1 MKKLNIFI
9 LIIWI
14 VIAKSFSQT
23 MYTEKGMDLFY
34 GRTVPQ
40 DYLKAVENF
49 EKAVKLGDG
58 EGAYWLS
65 HCYYFGLGVLHDIKK
80 GDELLYKA
88 ASDGCLEANIKI
100 ALRFTYGRYEYLDN
114 TEYRPWERNI
124 QKACQYVEC
133 LALKDNSVAQYI
145 MSLNERL
152 SEDERY
158 KWLLRAADGGYPQ
171 ACFDIGLDYYS
182 KGDYKKSFKYFEKN
196 GLWASGFLANH
207 YYWGLEVDK
216 DLRKVKQYYKWGQH
230 YGGLIGLAMND
241 TLYSYYNDAIKRDAS
256 SLFQKGM
263 DGDVEAQLF
272 IARCFD
278 GREFTYYRIKQNEAE
293 AWMWYKMAAMNGNAE
308 AQYQLARIYN
318 CDYCGYPINKDSIEY
333 CNWLDKSVR
342 QSYVPALIEKVSA
355 YLSQDVK
362 LFSSDIDNLCC
373 KISEKA
379 NYIEDIA
386 NLNLIIERMMEIN
399 SQLSF
404 LLLQKGLA
412 LGDIYSML
420 YLAKCYELGINI
432 PMDKHRAFEIFN
444 MALAKSIDT
453 DEFYYR
459 DEAYY
464 QLGRCYQNGIG
475 VGRNIDKAIECYRN
489 SCSNESYEE
498 LCKLNVVY

>member
-1 MKKLNIFI
+1 MKKLNLFI
-9 LIIWI
+9 LIVWI
-14 VIAKSFSQT
+14 VISKSFSQT
-23 MYTEKGMDLFY
+23 TYTEKGIDLFY

-49 EKAVKLGDG
+49 EKAVKLDDA

-65 HCYYFGLGVLHDIKK
+65 HCYYFGQGVLQDIKK

-88 ASDGCLEANIKI
+88 SSDGCVKANTKI
-100 ALRFTYGRYEYLDN
+100 ALRFAYGYYEYLGD
-114 TEYRPWERNI
+114 TKYRRWERNI
-124 QKACQYVEC
+124 QKACQSVEC
-133 LALKDNSVAQYI
+133 MALKDDSVAQYI

-158 KWLLRAADGGYPQ
+158 KWLLRAADGGYPK
-171 ACFDIGLDYYS
+171 ACFDIGLDYGS

-196 GLWASGFLANH
+196 GSWASGLLAAC
-207 YYWGLEVDK
+207 YYWGLGVEK
-216 DLRKVKQYYKWGQH
+216 DLRKAKQYDKWYKH
-230 YGGLIGLAMND
+230 YGGSYDFVND
-241 TLYSYYNDAIKRDAS
+241 SLSYFYNDIIKRDAS

-263 DGDVEAQLF
+263 DGDLETQLF
-272 IARCFD
+272 IAICFD
-278 GREFTYYRIKQNEAE
+278 GLEITYYRIKQDEAE

-318 CDYCGYPINKDSIEY
+318 CDYCGYPIEKDSIEY

-355 YLSQDVK
+355 YLSRDVK
-362 LFSSDIDNLCC
+362 KFSSDIDNLCC
-373 KISEKA
+373 KICEKA
-379 NYIEDIA
+379 NCIEDIT
-386 NLNLIIERMMEIN
+386 NLNLIIKRMMEIN

-420 YLAKCYELGINI
+420 YLARCYELGINI
-432 PMDKHRAFEIFN
+432 PMNKHRAFEIIN
-444 MALAKSIDT
+444 MALVKSIDT

-464 QLGRCYQNGIG
+464 ELGRCYQNGIG
-475 VGRNIDKAIECYRN
+475 IERNIDKAIECYRN
-489 SCSNESYEE
+489 SYSNESYEE
-498 LCKLNVVY
+498 LCKLNVAY